1 MSQREADLR
10 ELVVTGLSHLVKANT
25 EMGFKNC
32 LPLAYDQDIRRRT
45 IFSRVFAR
53 VLDQGTKFD
62 QVENVS
68 PKPNKLCEV
77 SLSGTA
83 IDWNV
88 YLTSFLKLVK
98 QPDVSLILPVC
109 FSTTSKVARCCW
121 HSPSATYAHHQRW
134 M

>member
-32 LPLAYDQDIRRRT
+32 LPLAYDQDVTRRT

-53 VLDQGTKFD
+53 VLNHGTKFD
-62 QVENVS
+62 QVDNVP
-68 PKPNKLCEV
+68 PKPNQLCEV
-77 SLSGTA
+77 SSSGTA
-83 IDWNV
+83 TNWNV

-98 QPDVSLILPVC
+98 HPNVSLNLLVSL
-109 FSTTSKVARCCW
+109 STSSKFARCC
-121 HSPSATYAHHQRW
+121 
-134 M
+134 